1 MQYLVQRD
9 KGKNLRQNTRT
20 AARQVRRQPVGEAVV
35 VEGRPFRRPCDRR
48 DPDTKHSLFFVSTS
62 REGRAGPLSS
72 LSDKPAS
79 PSDCDFWQR
88 VDPFDSGYHW
98 GPKFKE
104 KKTKHFARFVSQRN
118 LHCQIVMTSSYLDGF
133 RARSVALKTRRD
145 AKVMRYRT
153 GIFISGISIRST
165 GKKKKKKK
173 KVSK

>member
-1 MQYLVQRD
+1 MKCGSLYPSNNHISNKERSERIQYLVQRD

-20 AARQVRRQPVGEAVV
+20 AARQVMRQPVGEAVV

-104 KKTKHFARFVSQRN
+104 KNKQNISRN
-118 LHCQIVMTSSYLDGF
+118 SLVKGMPTVKL
-133 RARSVALKTRRD
+133 
-145 AKVMRYRT
+145 
-153 GIFISGISIRST
+153 
-165 GKKKKKKK
+165 
-173 KVSK
+173 